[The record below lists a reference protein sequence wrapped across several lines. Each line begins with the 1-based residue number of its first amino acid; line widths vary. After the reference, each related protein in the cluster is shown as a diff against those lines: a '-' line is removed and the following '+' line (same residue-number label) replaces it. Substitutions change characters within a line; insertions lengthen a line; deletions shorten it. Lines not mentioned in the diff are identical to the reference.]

1 MAGGAASGG
10 SAASDTYKSAR
21 FWLLMPSWLVLLI
34 FVAAPVG
41 MMLIYSVLTKE
52 FRGGVI
58 WEFSV
63 NAYDQFFF
71 NRGLFGDDPPKIEWT
86 YIAIFWRSIW
96 QAGLATLLSL
106 LIGFPTA
113 YFIAT
118 RPEKT
123 RALWVFLITIPYWVN
138 LLIRTVSMKFL
149 LRDQGPMNDFLIST
163 GLIDDPLRIINTNL
177 AVQLGLFYS
186 YLPFMVL
193 PIYAAV
199 ERYNFSL
206 SEAAADLYASKWA
219 TLDDPA
225 DDGSC
230 HPDHFCPP
238 ATPGG
243 GTTMSSK
250 TDVKT
255 YPGFFFITAVCLV
268 ILYAPLAVVT
278 IYSFNASSSI
288 TVWEGVSLR
297 WYADVLYGPESAKFK
312 RAAINSFSIA
322 LIAATV
328 ATAIATAAATA
339 IVRGGSYRLR
349 APSIGLISL
358 PIMVPEIVLAVAVL
372 IFFNAIGFTRGY
384 MTILVAHVAFC
395 IPFAYLPIQARM
407 QGIEDTYEQAAMD
420 LYATK
425 RFGASFCR

>member
-219 TLDDPA
+219 TLRRVLLPA
-225 DDGSC
+225 VKPGVIAGCILVFVPSLGAFLAPDLLGGAKNFMIGSLIEEQFKGNAGNW
-230 HPDHFCPP
+230 PFG
-238 ATPGG
+238 AAASMILL
-243 GTTMSSK
+243 TM
-250 TDVKT
+250 V
-255 YPGFFFITAVCLV
+255 LV
-268 ILYAPLAVVT
+268 ILIIFARQQRRAEAP
-278 IYSFNASSSI
+278 
-288 TVWEGVSLR
+288 
-297 WYADVLYGPESAKFK
+297 
-312 RAAINSFSIA
+312 
-322 LIAATV
+322 
-328 ATAIATAAATA
+328 
-339 IVRGGSYRLR
+339 
-349 APSIGLISL
+349 
-358 PIMVPEIVLAVAVL
+358 
-372 IFFNAIGFTRGY
+372 
-384 MTILVAHVAFC
+384 
-395 IPFAYLPIQARM
+395 Q
-407 QGIEDTYEQAAMD
+407 
-420 LYATK
+420 
-425 RFGASFCR
+425 